1 MYHNA
6 AALSLAPSSQLL
18 LTHNEWIQDTRTE
31 YIAATAAMSKLT
43 LGLSLN
49 STSVNNI
56 EIRDHPGPSQGTFD
70 SHNAAVGISGA
81 YMVDSSL
88 SIGATGKF
96 LYEKILVNEASGFG
110 LDLGGWYQ
118 TPWNIR
124 LALAVSN
131 LGSVNELD
139 REASK
144 IPTVIRAGGAYVTG
158 IESLDGSLTLA
169 SDL

>member
-31 YIAATAAMSKLT
+31 YIAGKAAMSKLT

-88 SIGATGKF
+88 SIGANRPCTPLKF

-110 LDLGGWYQ
+110 LDLGGW
-118 TPWNIR
+118 
-124 LALAVSN
+124 
-131 LGSVNELD
+131 
-139 REASK
+139 
-144 IPTVIRAGGAYVTG
+144 
-158 IESLDGSLTLA
+158 
-169 SDL
+169 